1 MIPLLRY
8 LGLAVPFK
16 APLDKLDRLQ
26 SVRKAFFDIFQL
38 SLLFDFL
45 STLTNWPILNF
56 KKSAKDF
63 INLGRRDVAPW
74 FMTVI
79 YEPGFKLTR
88 SLPTVTGSL
97 EKFGTFRQIRVFYQ
111 HFTTVLN
118 VLKSSIT
125 TYVPTYVPTYY
136 T

>member
-1 MIPLLRY
+1 MIPFLRY

-63 INLGRRDVAPW
+63 INLGNYIIQN
-74 FMTVI
+74 FGKEVI
-79 YEPGFKLTR
+79 GMQCSFN
-88 SLPTVTGSL
+88 
-97 EKFGTFRQIRVFYQ
+97 TFNI
-111 HFTTVLN
+111 
-118 VLKSSIT
+118 I
-125 TYVPTYVPTYY
+125 
-136 T
+136 